1 MRLEFQRALIHSYKL
16 WGSSRGSWRTQVKVG
31 KINPGR
37 LTYHLGRGWLKLGR
51 EVAGLEARRWLRCW
65 D

>member
-1 MRLEFQRALIHSYKL
+1 MSLEFQRALIHSYKL

-37 LTYHLGRGWLKLGR
+37 LTHHLGGGWLELGR
-51 EVAGLEARRWLRCW
+51 EVAA
-65 D
+65 